1 MRTKIKNAWILTC
14 NEKME
19 EFIDGEIIFEEDKIV
34 YVGNRSDEAADVVID
49 GEGGIVLPGMVN
61 THCHASMIPFRSLGD
76 DCPDR
81 LRRFLIPLENEAMNE
96 ELAKIS
102 LKYAIGEMLQ
112 SGITCFADMYYY
124 VDKLAEVCIETGIRA
139 LLGETVYYAP
149 TCDADEAYGGLELG
163 RRYMEEHKNHP
174 LVTLTLAPHATN
186 TNEGFIFQQAMEI
199 VKKND
204 TILMTHASEMD
215 YEMTYFQETYQLTPI
230 EWLDSLG
237 CLNENILLAHCILTD
252 EKDLDLIAARKAG
265 ISHCISSNMKAGKGI
280 APLKEMVKRKIPVGL
295 GTDGPSSGNTLELF
309 SSMRLVAQS
318 QKTKYH
324 DRALFPAKEIV
335 RLATIEGAR
344 SLKMEKKIGSLEA
357 GKQADL
363 VLVSTQAPNMFP
375 IYDPYSALVY
385 SACSHDVKEVF
396 VAGKHLVKEY
406 ETIMDMKRIREELTD
421 AMSDFRRIAKEREQA
436 L

>member
-1 MRTKIKNAWILTC
+1 MKTKITNAWILTC
-14 NEKME
+14 NEKMD
-19 EFIDGEIIFEEDKIV
+19 EFLGGDILIENDKIL
-34 YVGNRSDEAADVVID
+34 YVGEKCDIKADIEID
-49 GEGGIVLPGMVN
+49 AEGGIVLPGMIN

-96 ELAKIS
+96 ELAVIS

-124 VDKLAEVCIETGIRA
+124 VDKLARACEEMGMRA
-139 LLGETVYYAP
+139 LLGETIYYEP
-149 TCDADEAYGGLELG
+149 TCDADQAYGGLELG
-163 RRYMEEHKNHP
+163 KRYMEQWKDHP
-174 LVTLTLAPHATN
+174 LVNLTLAPHATN
-186 TNEGFIFQQAMEI
+186 TNEGHIFQQAMEI
-199 VKKND
+199 VKEYD

-215 YEMTYFQETYQLTPI
+215 YEMTYFKDTYNMTPI
-230 EWLDSLG
+230 QWLDSLG
-237 CLNENILLAHCILTD
+237 CLNENVLLAHCILAD
-252 EKDLDLIAARKAG
+252 EQDLDLISDRKAA

-324 DRALFPAKEIV
+324 DRSLFPAKEIV
-335 RLATIEGAR
+335 KLVTCEGAR
-344 SLKMEKKIGSLEA
+344 SLKMDEQIGSLEA

-363 VLVSTQAPNMFP
+363 ILVSTQAPNMFP

-385 SACSHDVKEVF
+385 SACSHDVKDVF
-396 VAGKHLVKEY
+396 VAGEHLVTDY
-406 ETIMDMKRIREELTD
+406 RLTRDMKQIREELSR
-421 AMSDFRRIAKEREQA
+421 AMTDFRRIAKEREQA

>member
-14 NEKME
+14 NEKMD
-19 EFIDGEIIFEEDKIV
+19 EFFDGEIIFEQDKIV
-34 YVGNRSDEAADVVID
+34 YVGKKSDEYADVEID
-49 GEGGIVLPGMVN
+49 GEGGIVLPGMIN

-96 ELAKIS
+96 KLAVIAF
-102 LKYAIGEMLQ
+102 KYAVGEMLQ

-124 VDKLAEVCIETGIRA
+124 VDKLAQACDELGIRA
-139 LLGETVYYAP
+139 LLGETIYYEP
-149 TCDADEAYGGLELG
+149 TCDCKRAYGGLEFG
-163 RRYMEEHKNHP
+163 KKMMEQWGNHP
-174 LVTLTLAPHATN
+174 LVRLTLAPHATN
-186 TNEGFIFQQAMEI
+186 TNEGHIFKQAMEI
-199 VKKND
+199 VKKHN
-204 TILMTHASEMD
+204 TLLMTHASEMD
-215 YEMTYFQETYQLTPI
+215 YEMTYFKETYKMSPI

-252 EKDLDLIAARKAG
+252 EKDLDLISNRKAG

-280 APLKEMVKRKIPVGL
+280 APLKEMVKRQIPVGL

-344 SLKMEKKIGSLEA
+344 SLRLEDQIGSLEV

-363 VLVSTQAPNMFP
+363 ILVSTQAPNMFP
-375 IYDPYSALVY
+375 VYDPYSALVY
-385 SACSHDVKEVF
+385 SACSHDVQEVF
-396 VAGKHLVKEY
+396 VAGKHLVKNHQ
-406 ETIMDMKRIREELTD
+406 THMDMRQIREELSE
-421 AMSDFRRIAKEREQA
+421 AMTDFRRIAKEREKA